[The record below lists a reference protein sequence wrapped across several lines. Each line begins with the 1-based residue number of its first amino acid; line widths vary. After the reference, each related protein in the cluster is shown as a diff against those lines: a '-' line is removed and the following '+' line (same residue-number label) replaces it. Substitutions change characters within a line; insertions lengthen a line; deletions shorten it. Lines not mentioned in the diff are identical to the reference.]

1 MRALQNQI
9 ARAFRHR
16 DFRLLW
22 SGAFLSFIGSWVMTV
37 AQGYW
42 VFDHTHSAAKLAFI
56 TFVRSLP
63 YFFMGP
69 VPGVFVDSFN
79 KKTLLVITQFGL
91 ASSSLYLAVATHF
104 HFCQYWQVVI
114 CALVV
119 GTTGAFEIPAR
130 QSAVGSVVPPE
141 DLGAAIP
148 LNALTF
154 NLARLLGPAIG
165 GIVLAKIGVDACYLT
180 DGLSYFALVFAAL
193 AIHADLRAEKRDE
206 KQEIKDLVLEG
217 ARYTFMERPLRTLFI
232 LELIVSCCGI
242 FYIALIPAIAD
253 RMLHL
258 GTNLGY
264 CYVAMAFGTISSLL
278 VIAATSESGKRAL
291 VLRYDMTLMAVGL
304 LLLSFTH
311 TRITAYAVFALL
323 GGCGVAHFNITN
335 TMFQLLSP
343 IALRGR
349 VLSMHVWALS
359 GIGPFGTMFFGWL
372 ASQTTLAIS
381 LQAGAVCMAFGAIG
395 AWMSKRGLQ
404 AV

>member
-1 MRALQNQI
+1 
-9 ARAFRHR
+9 
-16 DFRLLW
+16 
-22 SGAFLSFIGSWVMTV
+22 MTV

-42 VFDHTHSAAKLAFI
+42 VFEATKSPAKLALI

-69 VPGVFVDSFN
+69 VPGVFVDRFN
-79 KKTLLVITQFGL
+79 KKTLLVITQLGL
-91 ASSSLYLAVATHF
+91 ASSSLYLAIGTHF
-104 HFCQYWQVVI
+104 HFVQYWHVVI

-154 NLARLLGPAIG
+154 NFARLLGPAIG
-165 GIVLAKIGVDACYLT
+165 GIILAKVGVDACYLT
-180 DGLSYFALVFAAL
+180 DGLSYFALIFAAL
-193 AIHADLRAEKRDE
+193 AIRADLRAEKKDE
-206 KQEIKDLVLEG
+206 SQGITDMVLEG
-217 ARYTFMERPLRTLFI
+217 ARYTFRERPLRTLFI
-232 LELIVSCCGI
+232 LELIVSTCGI
-242 FYIALIPAIAD
+242 FYIALIPAIAEK
-253 RMLHL
+253 MLFL
-258 GTNLGY
+258 GKNLGY

-278 VIAATSESGKRAL
+278 VIAATSDSGKRAL

-311 TRITAYAVFALL
+311 TRITAYAVLALL
-323 GGCGVAHFNITN
+323 GACGVAHFNITN

-343 IALRGR
+343 LALRGR

-359 GIGPFGTMFFGWL
+359 GLGPFGTMFFGWM
-372 ASQTTLAIS
+372 AERTSLAIT
-381 LQAGAVCMAFGAIG
+381 LQAGAACMAVGAIG

>member
-1 MRALQNQI
+1 MLGSQI

-42 VFDHTHSAAKLAFI
+42 VFQHTHSPAKLALI
-56 TFVRSLP
+56 TFMRSLP

-69 VPGVFVDSFN
+69 VPGVIVDAFN
-79 KKTLLVITQFGL
+79 KKTLLVITQLGL
-91 ASSSLYLAVATHF
+91 ASSSLYLAVATHY
-104 HFCQYWQVVI
+104 HFIQYWHVVI

-130 QSAVGSVVPPE
+130 QSAVGSVVPAE

-154 NLARLLGPAIG
+154 NFARLLGPAIG
-165 GIVLAKIGVDACYLT
+165 GIVLAKVGVDACYLT
-180 DGLSYFALVFAAL
+180 DGLSYFALIFAAL
-193 AIHADLRAEKRDE
+193 AIRADLRAEKKDE
-206 KQEIKDLVLEG
+206 SQGIMDMVLEG
-217 ARYTFMERPLRTLFI
+217 ARYTFRERPLRTLFI
-232 LELIVSCCGI
+232 LELIVSTCGI
-242 FYIALIPAIAD
+242 FYIALIPAIAAQ
-253 RMLHL
+253 MLHL
-258 GTNLGY
+258 GKNLGY
-264 CYVAMAFGTISSLL
+264 CYVAMAIGTISSLL
-278 VIAATSESGKRAL
+278 VIAATSDSGKRAF
-291 VLRYDMTLMAVGL
+291 VLRVDMTLMAVGL

-311 TRITAYAVFALL
+311 TRITAYAVLALL
-323 GGCGVAHFNITN
+323 GACGVAHFNITN

-343 IALRGR
+343 LALRGR

-359 GIGPFGTMFFGWL
+359 GLGPFGTMFFGWIADRTSIAL
-372 ASQTTLAIS
+372 T
-381 LQAGAVCMAFGAIG
+381 LQAGAACMAVGAFA